1 MGTKESREMTCFL
14 FFLLFRFSSCV
25 KMKRRLL
32 TPHVLGGIMEK
43 RISIA
48 IDGPA
53 AAGKSTVA
61 KIVAEGLQYIY
72 IDTGAMY
79 RALTFKSLNRQVD
92 LHNES
97 SLMDVLNKSGIELL
111 PGETGQIVLLDGRDV
126 TNEIRTSE
134 VTNNVSVVA
143 AHEAVRKE
151 MVMRQKRFAEKG
163 GVVMDGRDI
172 GTHVL
177 PKAEVKVFL
186 LASVEER
193 AQRRHTE
200 NLQKGY
206 PSNLETLKEEI
217 AKRDKF
223 DSERE
228 VAPLK
233 KADDAVEIDT
243 TSLTIQQVV
252 DKILKLA
259 HERIG

>member
-1 MGTKESREMTCFL
+1 MNK
-14 FFLLFRFSSCV
+14 
-25 KMKRRLL
+25 K
-32 TPHVLGGIMEK
+32 
-43 RISIA
+43 ISIA

-61 KIVAEGLQYIY
+61 KIVAEGLEYIY

-79 RALTFKSLNRQVD
+79 RALTYKAITNQIDIKNETELMKILND
-92 LHNES
+92 S
-97 SLMDVLNKSGIELL
+97 AIELL
-111 PGETGQIVLLDGRDV
+111 PGKAGQIVLLDGGDV
-126 TNEIRTSE
+126 TNDIRTSE

-151 MVMRQKRFAEKG
+151 MVKRQQRFAEQG

-177 PKAEVKVFL
+177 PNAEVKVFL

-193 AQRRHTE
+193 AQRRHSE
-200 NLQKGY
+200 NIQKGY
-206 PSNLETLKEEI
+206 PSDLEILKQEI
-217 AKRDKF
+217 AQRDKF

-233 KADDAVEIDT
+233 KAKDAIEIDT
-243 TSLTIQQVV
+243 TSLSIQQVV
-252 DKILKLA
+252 DQIMKLA
-259 HERIG
+259 LERIG

>member
-1 MGTKESREMTCFL
+1 MN
-14 FFLLFRFSSCV
+14 
-25 KMKRRLL
+25 
-32 TPHVLGGIMEK
+32 K

-61 KIVAEGLQYIY
+61 KIVAEGLEYVY

-79 RALTFKSLNRQVD
+79 RALTYKAILTGSGLNSEAEL
-92 LHNES
+92 LHLLNETE
-97 SLMDVLNKSGIELL
+97 IQLL
-111 PGETGQIVLLDGRDV
+111 PGKAGQVVLLDGQDV
-126 TNEIRTSE
+126 SADIRTAE
-134 VTNNVSVVA
+134 VTNNVSYA
-143 AHEAVRKE
+143 AVHEGVRKE
-151 MVMRQKRFAEKG
+151 MVRRQQLFAENG

-177 PKAEVKVFL
+177 PNAEVKVFL

-193 AQRRHTE
+193 AQRRHSE

-206 PSNLETLKEEI
+206 PSDLEKLKEEI
-217 AKRDKF
+217 ALRDKI

-233 KADDAVEIDT
+233 KAEDAVEIDT
-243 TSLTIQQVV
+243 TSLSIQQVV
-252 DKILKLA
+252 DKIMKLA
-259 HERIG
+259 LERIG